1 MRAFTRRLSL
11 VTRQLSGRS
20 IAMTFPSTIN
30 AITIAKY
37 GGPEVLE
44 KTEIPFPKVE
54 PGHIVIKVALSLT
67 NQPAYD

>member
-1 MRAFTRRLSL
+1 
-11 VTRQLSGRS
+11 
-20 IAMTFPSTIN
+20 MTFPSTIN